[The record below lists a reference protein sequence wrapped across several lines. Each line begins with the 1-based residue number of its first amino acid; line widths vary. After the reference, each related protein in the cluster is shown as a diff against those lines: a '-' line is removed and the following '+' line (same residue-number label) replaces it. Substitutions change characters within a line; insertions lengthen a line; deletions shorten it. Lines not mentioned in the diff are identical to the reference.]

1 MESWIIWGI
10 VALVALIVEIF
21 TTGIA
26 VICFSVG
33 AAGAMVVAFCGG
45 GTTFE
50 VATFAVVSLLALVLL
65 RPFIIKWVE
74 SRSSQCATNVD
85 ALVGR
90 VASVTQRFELGEG
103 RVSVDGD
110 DWKAVCDDVQ
120 MELEVA
126 DRVEIVAVNSVVLTV
141 KKV

>member
-1 MESWIIWGI
+1 MEAWIIWGV
-10 VALVALIVEIF
+10 VALVILIVEIF

-33 AAGAMVVAFCGG
+33 AAGAMVVAIAGG
-45 GTTFE
+45 GVTLQF
-50 VATFAVVSLLALVLL
+50 VAFAAISILSLILL
-65 RPFIIKWVE
+65 RPLIIKWIGG
-74 SRSSQCATNVD
+74 RSTSYATNVD

-90 VASVTQRFELGEG
+90 VASVTQPFVRGEG

-110 DWKAVCDDVQ
+110 DWKAICND
-120 MELEVA
+120 EAAALAEG
-126 DRVEIVAVNSVVLTV
+126 DRVEIVAVNSVVLTI